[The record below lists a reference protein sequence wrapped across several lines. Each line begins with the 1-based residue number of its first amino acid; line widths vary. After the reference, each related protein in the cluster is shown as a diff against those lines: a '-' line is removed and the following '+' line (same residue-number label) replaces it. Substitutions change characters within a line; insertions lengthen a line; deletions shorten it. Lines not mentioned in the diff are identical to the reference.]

1 MRSRA
6 DSASSSSWIPTVV
19 LLGSLAIISIMLIT
33 DITQTGFNSGKTHI
47 KAAGQALAVGA
58 PVQAID
64 GTVVGKV
71 SRISRDPNGHIHRI
85 RIATAAPLGLGE
97 RTISV
102 RDSAFT
108 VIGNVVK
115 MRLTLTEVNA
125 LPTVM
130 TEDGAAASMSAF

>member
-1 MRSRA
+1 M
-6 DSASSSSWIPTVV
+6 
-19 LLGSLAIISIMLIT
+19 
-33 DITQTGFNSGKTHI
+33 
-47 KAAGQALAVGA
+47 
-58 PVQAID
+58 QAID

-71 SRISRDPNGHIHRI
+71 SGISRDPHGHIHRV
-85 RIATAAPLGLGE
+85 RIVTAAPLGLGE

-108 VIGNVVK
+108 VIGNVVR

-125 LPTVM
+125 LSTVM